1 MIEDPIVKEIRK
13 YRQEHTKKYGHDLN
27 RICDA
32 LKKKEKKAGKKV
44 VSLAPRLLLAKTGS

>member
-13 YRQEHTKKYGHDLN
+13 YRREHSEKYGHDLN

-32 LKKKEKKAGKKV
+32 LKKKEKESGKKV
-44 VSLAPRLLLAKTGS
+44 VNLEPRLLLAKTGS

>member
-13 YRQEHTKKYGHDLN
+13 YRQEHSKKYGYDLN

-32 LKKKEKKAGKKV
+32 LIKKEKKSGKKV
-44 VSLAPRLLLAKTGS
+44 VDLAPRLLLAKTGS

>member
-13 YRQEHTKKYGHDLN
+13 YRQEHSKKYGYDLN

-32 LKKKEKKAGKKV
+32 LRKKEKESSKKV
-44 VSLAPRLLLAKTGS
+44 VNLKPRLILAKVG